1 MAAPKVFLT
10 GTTGYIGGDGLYV
23 LYQAHPDWEYSAL
36 VRTKEKAT
44 QLVSKFPKVRI
55 VYGDLDSADIL
66 EEEAKKADIVYH
78 FADADHEGSASA
90 LLKGLST
97 HTPDRPGWYIHT
109 SGTGLLLFD
118 DISARSYGIRRSK
131 VYDDWDGIGE
141 VRLSIPDK
149 APHRKVDKIVLAGTG
164 SPETVKTAIVCPP
177 VIYGPGRGSGNPH
190 SVQAYRLAAAAL
202 KRQKGFLVGEGNNI
216 WHQVHIHDLSNAY
229 LLLGEA
235 AAAGGGSATWGE
247 EGYYFTEN
255 GEFVWGD
262 IQRAVAKAAF
272 EKKLIPTEEVDVL
285 GKEQVEAVYPL
296 GTILIGSNSRAH
308 GIRAK
313 KLLGWVPQQPSL
325 SELIPDIVDIEAQK
339 LGLTGKE

>member
-23 LYQAHPDWEYSAL
+23 LYQAHPDWEFSAL

-44 QLVSKFPKVRI
+44 QLVNQFPKVRI

-66 EEEAKKADIVYH
+66 EEEAIKADIVYH
-78 FADADHEGSASA
+78 FADADHEGAARA

-109 SGTGLLLFD
+109 SGTGVLLWD
-118 DISARSYGIRRSK
+118 DISAKSYGIRRSR

-141 VRLSIPDK
+141 VQLSIPDHS
-149 APHRKVDKIVLAGTG
+149 PHRKVDKIVLAGIG
-164 SPETVKTAIVCPP
+164 SPGAVKTAIVCPP
-177 VIYGPGRGSGNPH
+177 AIYGPGRGSGNVR
-190 SVQAYRLAAAAL
+190 SAQVYRLAAAVL
-202 KRQKGFLVGEGNNI
+202 KRQKGFLAGEGNNI
-216 WHQVHIHDLSNAY
+216 WHEVHVRDLSNVF

-235 AAAGGGSATWGE
+235 AAAGGGSATWGN
-247 EGYYFTEN
+247 EGYYFAES

-262 IQRAVAKAAF
+262 IERAVAKAAF
-272 EKKLIPTEEVDVL
+272 EKKLIPTGEVDVL
-285 GKEQVEAVYPL
+285 EKEQIEAAYPA

-308 GIRAK
+308 AIRAK
-313 KLLGWVPQQPSL
+313 KLLGWKPQQPSL
-325 SELIPDIVDIEAQK
+325 SELIPDIVDIEAQI
-339 LGLTGKE
+339 LGLVGKE